1 MFEST
6 FWTIVKPS
14 TLGPCWG
21 GYFHFIPNKT
31 QKKYRV
37 QLIGVFLK
45 NNLCIFGVYNSVSR
59 FKKSFEVLAK
69 IWREWPP
76 HGSMKIKLNLLANGS
91 ICCVTCLALSW
102 VSLKVFKYH
111 KFQLNLWWHENCI
124 LNVIYPTQSMQSS
137 TSKGSYCSTSW
148 TISSWT
154 SITYTTTY
162 II

>member
-69 IWREWPP
+69 IWRE
-76 HGSMKIKLNLLANGS
+76 
-91 ICCVTCLALSW
+91 
-102 VSLKVFKYH
+102 
-111 KFQLNLWWHENCI
+111 
-124 LNVIYPTQSMQSS
+124 
-137 TSKGSYCSTSW
+137 
-148 TISSWT
+148 
-154 SITYTTTY
+154 
-162 II
+162 